1 METLP
6 LDTPPEFLPLTQ
18 QPLGQ
23 KVRVAAITDQNLAMQ
38 ALRMGISEG
47 EIIEVIARIPGG
59 PLVIRQ
65 GELEIALGR
74 ELCLAIQV
82 LPL

>member
-1 METLP
+1 MDTLP
-6 LDTPPEFLPLTQ
+6 LDTPPEFSALTQ
-18 QPLGQ
+18 QPIGQ
-23 KVRVAAITDQNLAMQ
+23 KVRVAAITDENLAMQ

-47 EIIEVIARIPGG
+47 ETIEILARIPGG